1 MGAGRPEDG
10 VKVAEAAPGDGR
22 VVTKDARTV
31 PRAMPR
37 PPSVRTSPCAEPS
50 TVESAAP
57 NAVAEVSSPG
67 RPSSARADADALAER
82 VGSVVSTSRAP
93 SRRLPVWEYV
103 QAELGL
109 TVGAREHDPDM
120 AVARERVFDIIWYIP
135 VEFERLNLYG
145 GALCADAILG
155 VVTSLPVRVLC
166 QTARLVVVPWSSK
179 SSRRCAEQRGVGGG
193 DDGAGRSSFACATA
207 SKKPWG
213 FHPYAREHLSD
224 SLWLCIL
231 AGAVVAA
238 GHVDVSVLY
247 HYIRGQEVIKLY
259 LACSVLECFDK
270 LCSAFNCHV
279 LDALQNSVFLVVSA
293 SARSDG
299 RRAQAVAWA
308 QLAFDVGLALATTT
322 AHTLILLTHAVTLSV
337 AINSHTNAML
347 LVLVS
352 NNFGEIKGHV
362 FKKMDDAKVFTAAR
376 MDIVE
381 RVHLSVQL
389 LFVAA
394 QRVTASGSVVLGL
407 DRKLLKDSMMVLGS
421 EVGVD
426 VFKHAFISKFNGLR
440 PRVYRGFFRQ
450 LCREH
455 VKLAQSYKLHRVVG
469 FVPLAPAAV
478 LLKTLPG
485 LYRTFGTG
493 IGGGAPRGIF
503 FGVGRDVL
511 AFGRNALRS
520 ALRSVLRG
528 VGVETFET
536 FVTFETFEDEARGFA
551 SDAAAELDAFSF
563 AAKDPTR
570 SVSWRFFSAGVASEM
585 AGFALLFA
593 FLVVFKLAFGVAL
606 HWFGAR
612 TLDTLP
618 KDVGGRRKKE
628 SAAASRVSGDAA
640 EPPNPWRNPATRALF
655 EKKLRRDRPESR
667 EGEVKP
673 VGAETGARARPCGP
687 MSSRATTD
695 PLGGAEEEAGS
706 EGRLEKSEGDSGK
719 NERPSAGRSE
729 DASPRFAD
737 AVRARSSGNSALWMR
752 GDAPAET
759 VKAEKIRG
767 ASEKP
772 GGSLLTAGLSD
783 ARASLAVATPA
794 PAPASPKRA
803 SLDAPFTPGSPHY
816 ELYPEY
822 RSGV

>member
-1 MGAGRPEDG
+1 VRQSETLDRGSAIDVRLGARAVLGASKIASREMGAERPDDG
-10 VKVAEAAPGDGR
+10 VKVAEAAPGEGR
-22 VVTKDARTV
+22 PETKDARSA

-37 PPSVRTSPCAEPS
+37 PPPVRTSPLAETP
-50 TVESAAP
+50 TVESAALD
-57 NAVAEVSSPG
+57 ASAEVSSPG
-67 RPSSARADADALAER
+67 RRSSARAVADALAER
-82 VGSVVSTSRAP
+82 VGSVASTSRAP
-93 SRRLPVWEYV
+93 SRRLPVWEYI

-135 VEFERLNLYG
+135 REFERLNLYG

-166 QTARLVVVPWSSK
+166 QTARLVVVPWEFCWRKKRAANEASP
-179 SSRRCAEQRGVGGG
+179 SRW
-193 DDGAGRSSFACATA
+193 
-207 SKKPWG
+207 KKPWG

-224 SLWLCIL
+224 SLWLFIL
-231 AGAVVAA
+231 AGAVIAA

-293 SARSDG
+293 SARSETRG
-299 RRAQAVAWA
+299 AQFIAWA
-308 QLAFDVGLALATTT
+308 QLFFDTGLALATTT

-347 LVLVS
+347 LVLIS

-421 EVGVD
+421 EIGVD

-485 LYRTFGTG
+485 LYRTFGAG
-493 IGGGAPRGIF
+493 AGGGAPLF
-503 FGVGRDVL
+503 LGVGRDVL
-511 AFGRNALRS
+511 AFGRDALRS
-520 ALRSVLRG
+520 AMRSALTR
-528 VGVETFET
+528 VGL
-536 FVTFETFEDEARGFA
+536 ETFEDVAAFA
-551 SDAAAELDAFSF
+551 ERDASVEERESLSF
-563 AAKDPTR
+563 PF
-570 SVSWRFFSAGVASEM
+570 V
-585 AGFALLFA
+585 GFALLFA

-606 HWFGAR
+606 HWFGAHM
-612 TLDTLP
+612 LDTLP
-618 KDVGGRRKKE
+618 KDVGGGEERKRK
-628 SAAASRVSGDAA
+628 RKRG
-640 EPPNPWRNPATRALF
+640 EPRLVA
-655 EKKLRRDRPESR
+655 
-667 EGEVKP
+667 
-673 VGAETGARARPCGP
+673 GAR
-687 MSSRATTD
+687 
-695 PLGGAEEEAGS
+695 
-706 EGRLEKSEGDSGK
+706 
-719 NERPSAGRSE
+719 
-729 DASPRFAD
+729 
-737 AVRARSSGNSALWMR
+737 RAR
-752 GDAPAET
+752 APQPVAQ
-759 VKAEKIRG
+759 
-767 ASEKP
+767 P
-772 GGSLLTAGLSD
+772 GD
-783 ARASLAVATPA
+783 ARALRAEAGATRSFRVTGPEPERRSRRREA
-794 PAPASPKRA
+794 GRGPCERVDARGRWRVGANRRVWRRRRRRRA
-803 SLDAPFTPGSPHY
+803 RRDSS
-816 ELYPEY
+816 
-822 RSGV
+822 

>member
-1 MGAGRPEDG
+1 VRQSETLDRDVRLGARAVLGASKIASREMGAERPDDG
-10 VKVAEAAPGDGR
+10 VKVAEAAPGEGR
-22 VVTKDARTV
+22 PETKDARSA

-37 PPSVRTSPCAEPS
+37 PPPVRTSPLAETP
-50 TVESAAP
+50 TVESAALD
-57 NAVAEVSSPG
+57 ASAEVSSPG
-67 RPSSARADADALAER
+67 RRSSARAVADALAER
-82 VGSVVSTSRAP
+82 VGSVASTSRAP
-93 SRRLPVWEYV
+93 SRRLPVWEYI

-135 VEFERLNLYG
+135 REFERLNLYG

-166 QTARLVVVPWSSK
+166 QTARLVVVPWE
-179 SSRRCAEQRGVGGG
+179 SRWRKKRAANEASPSR
-193 DDGAGRSSFACATA
+193 

-224 SLWLCIL
+224 SLWLFIL
-231 AGAVVAA
+231 AGAVIAA

-279 LDALQNSVFLVVSA
+279 LDAAQNSVFLVVSA
-293 SARSDG
+293 SARSETRG
-299 RRAQAVAWA
+299 AQFIAWA
-308 QLAFDVGLALATTT
+308 QLFFDTGLALATTT

-347 LVLVS
+347 LVLIS

-421 EVGVD
+421 EIGVD

-485 LYRTFGTG
+485 LYRTFGAG
-493 IGGGAPRGIF
+493 AGGGAPLF
-503 FGVGRDVL
+503 LGVGRDVL
-511 AFGRNALRS
+511 AFGRDALRS
-520 ALRSVLRG
+520 AMRSALTR
-528 VGVETFET
+528 VGL
-536 FVTFETFEDEARGFA
+536 ETFEDVAAFA
-551 SDAAAELDAFSF
+551 ERDASVEERESLSF
-563 AAKDPTR
+563 PF
-570 SVSWRFFSAGVASEM
+570 V
-585 AGFALLFA
+585 GFALLFA

-606 HWFGAR
+606 HWFGAHM
-612 TLDTLP
+612 LDTLP
-618 KDVGGRRKKE
+618 KDVGGGRRERERE
-628 SAAASRVSGDAA
+628 SAASRVSSPARDEP
-640 EPPNPWRNPATRALF
+640 EPPNPWRNPGTRVLF
-655 EKKLRRDRPESR
+655 EQKPERRGVSASQALNPKEEAADARRDAALASASTR
-667 EGEVKP
+667 EEDGGSARI
-673 VGAETGARARPCGP
+673 GASGGGDGDGARVGTR
-687 MSSRATTD
+687 R
-695 PLGGAEEEAGS
+695 
-706 EGRLEKSEGDSGK
+706 EKTENGH
-719 NERPSAGRSE
+719 
-729 DASPRFAD
+729 SPRFAD
-737 AVRARSSGNSALWMR
+737 AVRARSSGNGTVWMR
-752 GDAPAET
+752 GDNSCSSSLPFGGEGEEPNET
-759 VKAEKIRG
+759 KRAD
-767 ASEKP
+767 
-772 GGSLLTAGLSD
+772 SLLTAGLNNRE
-783 ARASLAVATPA
+783 ARANPATATPA
-794 PAPASPKRA
+794 PAPGSPKRA
-803 SLDAPFTPGSPHY
+803 SLDVPFTPGSPHY
-816 ELYPEY
+816 KLYPDY
-822 RSGV
+822 KAG

>member
-1 MGAGRPEDG
+1 MRPL
-10 VKVAEAAPGDGR
+10 PL
-22 VVTKDARTV
+22 
-31 PRAMPR
+31 
-37 PPSVRTSPCAEPS
+37 VRTSPRAEHS
-50 TVESAAP
+50 TVESAALD
-57 NAVAEVSSPG
+57 ASAEVSSPG
-67 RPSSARADADALAER
+67 RRSRARADADALAER
-82 VGSVVSTSRAP
+82 VGSVASTSRAP

-135 VEFERLNLYG
+135 IEFERLNLYG

-166 QTARLVVVPWSSK
+166 QTARLVVVPWSSW
-179 SSRRCAEQRGVGGG
+179 SSRRGAKRGEGVEGG
-193 DDGAGRSSFACATA
+193 DGPPFSPAALARAAA

-299 RRAQAVAWA
+299 RGAQAVAWA
-308 QLAFDVGLALATTT
+308 QLAFDTGLALATTT

-362 FKKMDDAKVFTAAR
+362 FKKMDEAKVFTAAR

-394 QRVTASGSVVLGL
+394 QRVTASGSVALGL
-407 DRKLLKDSMMVLGS
+407 DRKLLVDSMMVLGS

-426 VFKHAFISKFNGLR
+426 VFKHAFVSKFNGLR

-455 VKLAQSYKLHRVVG
+455 VKLTQSYKLHRVVG

-485 LYRTFGTG
+485 LYRTFGAG
-493 IGGGAPRGIF
+493 SGGGSGSRGLF

-511 AFGRNALRS
+511 AFARDTARSALRS
-520 ALRSVLRG
+520 ALNRAGL
-528 VGVETFET
+528 ETFET
-536 FVTFETFEDEARGFA
+536 FEAFEDEAEGAGFA
-551 SDAAAELDAFSF
+551 AEAAAELDAFSF
-563 AAKDPTR
+563 VAKETSRD
-570 SVSWRFFSAGVASEM
+570 VSGARFFSAGAVSET

-612 TLDTLP
+612 MLDTLP
-618 KDVGGRRKKE
+618 KDVGGGRKKE
-628 SAAASRVSGDAA
+628 PKERAGDAA
-640 EPPNPWRNPATRALF
+640 EPPNPWRNPGTRVLFQKKPERDTVGSLDRPVATGFFDDKRKDATSLSASETRAPRPTETDRARSSEKKARDAGTEPRPFGTAEGDATRR
-655 EKKLRRDRPESR
+655 ESSVSR
-667 EGEVKP
+667 EKTENG
-673 VGAETGARARPCGP
+673 
-687 MSSRATTD
+687 
-695 PLGGAEEEAGS
+695 L
-706 EGRLEKSEGDSGK
+706 
-719 NERPSAGRSE
+719 
-729 DASPRFAD
+729 SPRFAD
-737 AVRARSSGNSALWMR
+737 AVRARSSGNGAVWMR
-752 GDAPAET
+752 GDASARRE
-759 VKAEKIRG
+759 ARG
-767 ASEKP
+767 SEKSAD
-772 GGSLLTAGLSD
+772 SLLTAGLSE
-783 ARASLAVATPA
+783 ARATPAAATPA
-794 PAPASPKRA
+794 PATGSPKRA
-803 SLDAPFTPGSPHY
+803 SLDVPFTPGSPHY
-816 ELYPEY
+816 KLYPEY
-822 RSGV
+822 QSGV

>member
-1 MGAGRPEDG
+1 MGAERPDDG
-10 VKVAEAAPGDGR
+10 VKVAEAAPGEGR
-22 VVTKDARTV
+22 PETKDARSA

-37 PPSVRTSPCAEPS
+37 PPPVRTSPRAEHS
-50 TVESAAP
+50 TVESAALD
-57 NAVAEVSSPG
+57 ASAEVSSPG
-67 RPSSARADADALAER
+67 RRSSARAVADALAER
-82 VGSVVSTSRAP
+82 VGSVASTSRAP

-135 VEFERLNLYG
+135 REFERLNLYG

-166 QTARLVVVPWSSK
+166 QTARLVVVPWE
-179 SSRRCAEQRGVGGG
+179 SRWRKKRAANEASPSR
-193 DDGAGRSSFACATA
+193 

-224 SLWLCIL
+224 SLWLFIL
-231 AGAVVAA
+231 AGAVIAA

-293 SARSDG
+293 SARSETRG
-299 RRAQAVAWA
+299 AQFIAWA
-308 QLAFDVGLALATTT
+308 QLFFDTGLALATTT

-347 LVLVS
+347 LVLIS

-426 VFKHAFISKFNGLR
+426 VFKHAFVSKFNGLR

-455 VKLAQSYKLHRVVG
+455 VKLTQSYKLHRVVG

-485 LYRTFGTG
+485 LYRTFGAG
-493 IGGGAPRGIF
+493 SGGGSGSRGLF

-511 AFGRNALRS
+511 AFARDTARSALRS
-520 ALRSVLRG
+520 ALNRAGL
-528 VGVETFET
+528 ETFEA
-536 FVTFETFEDEARGFA
+536 FEDEAEGAGFA
-551 SDAAAELDAFSF
+551 AEAAAELDAFSF
-563 AAKDPTR
+563 VAKETSRD
-570 SVSWRFFSAGVASEM
+570 VSGARFFSAGAVSET

-612 TLDTLP
+612 MLDTLP
-618 KDVGGRRKKE
+618 KDVGGGRKKE
-628 SAAASRVSGDAA
+628 PKERAGDAA
-640 EPPNPWRNPATRALF
+640 EPPNPWRNPGTRVLFQKKPERDTVGSLDRTATGFFDDKRRDATSSASETRAPRPTETDRARSSEKHTARDAGTEPRPFGAAEGDATRR
-655 EKKLRRDRPESR
+655 ESSVSR
-667 EGEVKP
+667 EKTENG
-673 VGAETGARARPCGP
+673 
-687 MSSRATTD
+687 
-695 PLGGAEEEAGS
+695 L
-706 EGRLEKSEGDSGK
+706 
-719 NERPSAGRSE
+719 
-729 DASPRFAD
+729 SPRFAD
-737 AVRARSSGNSALWMR
+737 AVRARSSGNGAVWMR
-752 GDAPAET
+752 GDASARRE
-759 VKAEKIRG
+759 ARG
-767 ASEKP
+767 SEKRSD
-772 GGSLLTAGLSD
+772 SLLTAGFSE
-783 ARASLAVATPA
+783 ARATPAAATPA
-794 PAPASPKRA
+794 PATGSPKRA
-803 SLDAPFTPGSPHY
+803 SLDVPFTPGSPHY
-816 ELYPEY
+816 KLYPEY
-822 RSGV
+822 QSGV

>member
-1 MGAGRPEDG
+1 MGAERPEDG
-10 VKVAEAAPGDGR
+10 VKVAEAAPGEGR
-22 VVTKDARTV
+22 PVAKDARAA

-37 PPSVRTSPCAEPS
+37 PPPVRTSPRAEPPA
-50 TVESAAP
+50 VESAASD
-57 NAVAEVSSPG
+57 ASAAEVSSPG
-67 RPSSARADADALAER
+67 RLSSARADADALAER
-82 VGSVVSTSRAP
+82 VGAVASTSRAP

-135 VEFERLNLYG
+135 IEFERLNLYG

-166 QTARLVVVPWSSK
+166 QTARLVITPWSSK
-179 SSRRCAEQRGVGGG
+179 SSRRGGVAIGGE
-193 DDGAGRSSFACATA
+193 DGAAGAA
-207 SKKPWG
+207 SRNKMPWG

-231 AGAVVAA
+231 AGALAAA
-238 GHVDVSVLY
+238 GHVDVSMLY

-299 RRAQAVAWA
+299 RGAQAVAWA
-308 QLAFDVGLALATTT
+308 QLAFDTGLALATIT

-362 FKKMDDAKVFTAAR
+362 FKKMDEAKVFTAAR

-394 QRVTASGSVVLGL
+394 QRVTASGSVALGL
-407 DRKLLKDSMMVLGS
+407 DRKLLVDSMMVLGS

-426 VFKHAFISKFNGLR
+426 VFKHAFVSKFNGLR

-455 VKLAQSYKLHRVVG
+455 VKLTQSYKLHRVVG

-528 VGVETFET
+528 VGVETFEM

>member
-1 MGAGRPEDG
+1 M
-10 VKVAEAAPGDGR
+10 
-22 VVTKDARTV
+22 
-31 PRAMPR
+31 
-37 PPSVRTSPCAEPS
+37 
-50 TVESAAP
+50 ESAALD
-57 NAVAEVSSPG
+57 ASAEVSSPG
-67 RPSSARADADALAER
+67 RRSRARADADALAER
-82 VGSVVSTSRAP
+82 VGSVASTSRAP

-135 VEFERLNLYG
+135 IEFERLNLYG

-166 QTARLVVVPWSSK
+166 QTARLVVVPWSSW
-179 SSRRCAEQRGVGGG
+179 SSRRGAKRGEGVEGG
-193 DDGAGRSSFACATA
+193 DGPPFSPAALARAAA

-299 RRAQAVAWA
+299 RGAQAVAWA
-308 QLAFDVGLALATTT
+308 QLAFDTGLALATIT

-362 FKKMDDAKVFTAAR
+362 FKKMDEAKVFTAAR

-394 QRVTASGSVVLGL
+394 QRVTASGSVALGL
-407 DRKLLKDSMMVLGS
+407 DRKLLVDSMMVLGS

-426 VFKHAFISKFNGLR
+426 VFKHAFVSKFNGLR

-455 VKLAQSYKLHRVVG
+455 VKLTQSYKLHRVVG

-485 LYRTFGTG
+485 LYRTFGAG
-493 IGGGAPRGIF
+493 SGGGSGSRGLF
-503 FGVGRDVL
+503 FGFSRDVL
-511 AFGRNALRS
+511 AFARDTARSALRS
-520 ALRSVLRG
+520 ALNRAGL
-528 VGVETFET
+528 ETFET
-536 FVTFETFEDEARGFA
+536 FEAFEDEAEGAGFA
-551 SDAAAELDAFSF
+551 AEAAAELDAFSF
-563 AAKDPTR
+563 VAKETSRD
-570 SVSWRFFSAGVASEM
+570 VSGARFFSAGAVSET

-593 FLVVFKLAFGVAL
+593 FLVVFKLAFGVAAL

-612 TLDTLP
+612 MLDTLP
-618 KDVGGRRKKE
+618 KDVGGRKKSQKSAPATPPSPPTRGATPGRACCFRRSRRGIRSDLWIEPRPAFSMTNGETRRRPRAKRARRVRPRRIKLGRAKTKRGTPERSRVRSERRRATRRDASHQSVARKRKTVIRRGSPTRCARGPPGTARCGCAATLPRGAR
-628 SAAASRVSGDAA
+628 SAALR
-640 EPPNPWRNPATRALF
+640 
-655 EKKLRRDRPESR
+655 KLQ
-667 EGEVKP
+667 
-673 VGAETGARARPCGP
+673 TLC
-687 MSSRATTD
+687 
-695 PLGGAEEEAGS
+695 
-706 EGRLEKSEGDSGK
+706 
-719 NERPSAGRSE
+719 
-729 DASPRFAD
+729 SPR
-737 AVRARSSGNSALWMR
+737 G
-752 GDAPAET
+752 
-759 VKAEKIRG
+759 
-767 ASEKP
+767 
-772 GGSLLTAGLSD
+772 
-783 ARASLAVATPA
+783 
-794 PAPASPKRA
+794 
-803 SLDAPFTPGSPHY
+803 
-816 ELYPEY
+816 
-822 RSGV
+822 

>member
-1 MGAGRPEDG
+1 MGAERPEDG
-10 VKVAEAAPGDGR
+10 VKVAGAASGEGRPGA
-22 VVTKDARTV
+22 KDARAA
-31 PRAMPR
+31 PRAMP
-37 PPSVRTSPCAEPS
+37 PLPLVRTSPRAEHS
-50 TVESAAP
+50 TVESAALD
-57 NAVAEVSSPG
+57 ASAEVSSHG
-67 RPSSARADADALAER
+67 RRSRARADADALAER
-82 VGSVVSTSRAP
+82 VGSVASTSRAP

-135 VEFERLNLYG
+135 IEFERLNLYG

-166 QTARLVVVPWSSK
+166 QTARLVVVPWSSW
-179 SSRRCAEQRGVGGG
+179 SSRRGAKRGEGVEGG
-193 DDGAGRSSFACATA
+193 DGPPFSPAALARAAA

-299 RRAQAVAWA
+299 RGAQAVAWA
-308 QLAFDVGLALATTT
+308 QLAFDTGLALATTT

-362 FKKMDDAKVFTAAR
+362 FKKMDEAKVFTAAR

-394 QRVTASGSVVLGL
+394 QRVTASGSVALGL
-407 DRKLLKDSMMVLGS
+407 DRKLLADSMMVLGS

-426 VFKHAFISKFNGLR
+426 VFKHAFVSKFNGLR

-455 VKLAQSYKLHRVVG
+455 VKLTQSYKLHRVVG

-485 LYRTFGTG
+485 LYRTFGAG
-493 IGGGAPRGIF
+493 SGGGSGSRGLF

-511 AFGRNALRS
+511 AFARDTARSALRS
-520 ALRSVLRG
+520 ALNRAGL
-528 VGVETFET
+528 ETFET
-536 FVTFETFEDEARGFA
+536 FEAFEDEAEGAGFA
-551 SDAAAELDAFSF
+551 AEAAAELDAFSF
-563 AAKDPTR
+563 VAKETSRD
-570 SVSWRFFSAGVASEM
+570 VSGARFFSAGAVSET

-612 TLDTLP
+612 MLDTLP
-618 KDVGGRRKKE
+618 KDVGGGGKKSQKSAPATPPSPPTRGATPGRACCFRRSRRGIRSDRWIEPRPAFSMTNGETRRRPRAKRARRVRPRRIKLGRAKKKRGTPERSRVRSERRRATRRDASHQSVARRRKTVFRR
-628 SAAASRVSGDAA
+628 SSPTRCARGPPGTARCGCAATLPR
-640 EPPNPWRNPATRALF
+640 
-655 EKKLRRDRPESR
+655 
-667 EGEVKP
+667 
-673 VGAETGARARPCGP
+673 GAR
-687 MSSRATTD
+687 RAA
-695 PLGGAEEEAGS
+695 LRK
-706 EGRLEKSEGDSGK
+706 GRTLC
-719 NERPSAGRSE
+719 
-729 DASPRFAD
+729 SPR
-737 AVRARSSGNSALWMR
+737 G
-752 GDAPAET
+752 
-759 VKAEKIRG
+759 
-767 ASEKP
+767 
-772 GGSLLTAGLSD
+772 
-783 ARASLAVATPA
+783 
-794 PAPASPKRA
+794 
-803 SLDAPFTPGSPHY
+803 
-816 ELYPEY
+816 
-822 RSGV
+822 

>member
-1 MGAGRPEDG
+1 MGAERPDDG
-10 VKVAEAAPGDGR
+10 VKVAEAAPGEGR
-22 VVTKDARTV
+22 PETKDARSAL
-31 PRAMPR
+31 RAMPR
-37 PPSVRTSPCAEPS
+37 PPPVRTSPRAETP
-50 TVESAAP
+50 TVESAALD
-57 NAVAEVSSPG
+57 ASAEAS
-67 RPSSARADADALAER
+67 ALAER
-82 VGSVVSTSRAP
+82 VGSVASTSRAP
-93 SRRLPVWEYV
+93 SRRLPVWEYI

-166 QTARLVVVPWSSK
+166 QTARLVVVPWE
-179 SSRRCAEQRGVGGG
+179 SRWRR
-193 DDGAGRSSFACATA
+193 AGREDKEST

-224 SLWLCIL
+224 SLWLFIL
-231 AGAVVAA
+231 AGAVIAA

-293 SARSDG
+293 SARSETRG
-299 RRAQAVAWA
+299 AQFVAWA
-308 QLAFDVGLALATTT
+308 QLFFDTGLALATTT

-347 LVLVS
+347 LVLIS

-421 EVGVD
+421 EIGVD

-485 LYRTFGTG
+485 LYRTFGAG
-493 IGGGAPRGIF
+493 AGGGAPLF
-503 FGVGRDVL
+503 LGVGRDVL
-511 AFGRNALRS
+511 AFGRDALRS
-520 ALRSVLRG
+520 ALRLALTR
-528 VGVETFET
+528 VGL
-536 FVTFETFEDEARGFA
+536 ETFEDVAAFA
-551 SDAAAELDAFSF
+551 SDASVEDRDSLVTADLDAEVF
-563 AAKDPTR
+563 AR
-570 SVSWRFFSAGVASEM
+570 GGSNRVFFFSAGAASFPFV
-585 AGFALLFA
+585 GFALLFA
-593 FLVVFKLAFGVAL
+593 FLVVFKLAFGVVL
-606 HWFGAR
+606 HWFGAHM
-612 TLDTLP
+612 LDTLP
-618 KDVGGRRKKE
+618 KDVGGGRRRE
-628 SAAASRVSGDAA
+628 SAAASRVSSPVRDDAEK
-640 EPPNPWRNPATRALF
+640 EPPNPWRNPGTRVLFEQKSERRGVSASRDLNPRNARRDADAASASTKTREEDGGSARVGASGGFFGDGDGARTRA
-655 EKKLRRDRPESR
+655 S
-667 EGEVKP
+667 
-673 VGAETGARARPCGP
+673 
-687 MSSRATTD
+687 
-695 PLGGAEEEAGS
+695 
-706 EGRLEKSEGDSGK
+706 LEKTENGF
-719 NERPSAGRSE
+719 
-729 DASPRFAD
+729 SPRFAD
-737 AVRARSSGNSALWMR
+737 AVRARSSGNGAVWMR
-752 GDAPAET
+752 GDVSSSSSAPFGGEEEEPNENDTRRA
-759 VKAEKIRG
+759 G
-767 ASEKP
+767 AD
-772 GGSLLTAGLSD
+772 SLLTAGLKKSE
-783 ARASLAVATPA
+783 ARANPVTATPA
-794 PAPASPKRA
+794 PAPGSPKRA

-816 ELYPEY
+816 KLYPDY
-822 RSGV
+822 KAG